1 MITNLK
7 VQIEEY
13 KIIEESLKEQ
23 LEERD
28 KIIGNLEEEIVTLR
42 KDLQKKNMQNNSKV
56 LDDIINSQ
64 KPHHDKSGLG
74 YNQTK
79 KG

>member
-13 KIIEESLKEQ
+13 KIIEEALKEQ

-28 KIIGNLEEEIVTLR
+28 RITGNLEETIVTLR
-42 KDLQKKNMQNNSKV
+42 KGYSKEKC
-56 LDDIINSQ
+56 S
-64 KPHHDKSGLG
+64 
-74 YNQTK
+74 
-79 KG
+79 